1 MSQGARL
8 IPTFLRY
15 WLFVFALLFSFTGAI
30 SSANA
35 ADAAKNSDSK
45 AAYTALADILSDAS
59 SRDALIAELRDSA
72 KTGKP
77 PAPPLNKETTA
88 PPRSDSFAE
97 QLDTTVQGYLAA
109 AQNKL
114 NNVVTTLKAPPHK
127 AFNPDTFWPALSHF
141 LLTVAVTFA
150 IFLSIR
156 FFATPFYK
164 RIGSWGHKAREKR
177 VDWARRPTAILS
189 AFIIDLLILLFCITA
204 GNIIAASFG
213 SNSFGHNSPAVMR
226 QQTLFLNAFALI
238 EFFKAVLRLIFAPK
252 FDYLRPF
259 PFSDATAKYW
269 NTRLAWLSGLIG
281 YGLMVVVPI
290 TNAQLGTSVGVL
302 VNFCIMLALTV
313 YAIGLILINRTPI
326 QKEITALGNRSL
338 AFFGMFL
345 HALSHVWHLLAIGY
359 FLVLFLLSQFDPGN
373 SLAFMMDATIK
384 SLLVVGCGALVSG
397 LLTRW
402 ISRRITLPADMKLK
416 YPMLERR
423 INSYIPSALQ
433 IMRFIVVVAILLFL
447 LDAWHIFN
455 LRSWLDSATGEKI
468 ISGII
473 HILLIM
479 FIAVLGW
486 TLLASIIE
494 HRLSLEMDNPKHPGA
509 RERTLLTLFRN
520 VLSIVITTITVMIIL
535 SQIGIN
541 IAPLLAGAGALTLA
555 VSFGAQ
561 TLVKDV
567 INGIFIQFENGM
579 NTGEYVTVFGITGTV
594 ERMTIRSIGLRDD
607 YGVYHLVPYSS
618 ITTVANYAREFGV
631 YRANYVISRDEDI
644 EKANEVL
651 KQAVAELRENPR
663 LKSLLIG
670 EPAFNGVVK
679 LDDISFTLRTTIRTV
694 ALQQWTIQYALDKLV
709 KEHFQRAGIKTPH
722 QNVQISYAEQQRKA
736 LPPLEGA
743 DGITP

>member
-1 MSQGARL
+1 ME
-8 IPTFLRY
+8 
-15 WLFVFALLFSFTGAI
+15 LFYATGSPPYPLFYSVPRFTRRSLFSC
-30 SSANA
+30 SASVNA
-35 ADAAKNSDSK
+35 VEPQKETDSK
-45 AAYTALADILSDAS
+45 AAYSALADILSDTN

-77 PAPPLNKETTA
+77 LAEKSASTVPAETRDET
-88 PPRSDSFAE
+88 FAD
-97 QLDTTVQGYLAA
+97 QLDSNIQGYLTV
-109 AQNKL
+109 AQSKL
-114 NNVVTTLKAPPHK
+114 DRLITALKSPPHK
-127 AFNPDTFWPALSHF
+127 AFNPQTFWPALTHF
-141 LLTVAVTFA
+141 LFTVAVTFA
-150 IFLSIR
+150 LFLAIR

-177 VDWARRPTAILS
+177 ADWARRPTAIIS
-189 AFIIDLLILLFCITA
+189 AFVIDLLILLFCVTA
-204 GNIIAASFG
+204 GNIIATTFG
-213 SNSFGHNSPAVMR
+213 TNSPVTMR
-226 QQTLFLNAFALI
+226 QQALFLNAFALI
-238 EFFKAVLRLIFAPK
+238 EFFKAILRLIFAPK

-290 TNAQLGTSVGVL
+290 IQVQLGASSAVL

-313 YAIGLILINRTPI
+313 YAIGLILVNRLRI

-338 AFFGMFL
+338 AFFGVFL
-345 HALSHVWHLLAIGY
+345 HALSHIWHILAIVY
-359 FLVLFLLSQFDPGN
+359 FLVLFLLSQFDPGS
-373 SLAFMMDATIK
+373 SLAFMMSATIK
-384 SLLVVGCGALVSG
+384 SLIVVGSGALISG

-402 ISRRITLPADMKLK
+402 ISRRITLPADIKLK

-423 INSYIPSALQ
+423 VNSYIPSALQ

-447 LDAWHIFN
+447 LDAWHIFG
-455 LRSWLDSATGEKI
+455 LRAWLDSATGEKI
-468 ISGII
+468 IGGLV

-486 TLLASIIE
+486 TLLASVIE

-651 KQAVAELRENPR
+651 KQAVAELRDNPR

-679 LDDISFTLRTTIRTV
+679 LDDVSFTLRTTIRTV

-722 QNVQISYAEQQRKA
+722 QNVQISYAAPEQQA
-736 LPPLEGA
+736 LLPPQNDTNNVEK
-743 DGITP
+743 

>member
-1 MSQGARL
+1 MPQGASL
-8 IPTFLRY
+8 IP
-15 WLFVFALLFSFTGAI
+15 SFTRYFVLLTVLFF
-30 SSANA
+30 SCSASVNA
-35 ADAAKNSDSK
+35 VEPQQETDSK
-45 AAYTALADILSDAS
+45 AAYSALADILSDTN

-77 PAPPLNKETTA
+77 LAEKSASTVPAETRDET
-88 PPRSDSFAE
+88 FAD
-97 QLDTTVQGYLAA
+97 QLDSNIQGYLTV
-109 AQNKL
+109 AQSKL
-114 NNVVTTLKAPPHK
+114 DRLITALKSPPHK
-127 AFNPDTFWPALSHF
+127 TFNPQTFWPALTHF
-141 LLTVAVTFA
+141 LFTVAVTFVL
-150 IFLSIR
+150 FLAIR

-177 VDWARRPTAILS
+177 ADWARRPTAIIS
-189 AFIIDLLILLFCITA
+189 AFVIDLLILLFCVTA
-204 GNIIAASFG
+204 GNIIATTFG
-213 SNSFGHNSPAVMR
+213 TNSPVTMR
-226 QQTLFLNAFALI
+226 QQALFLNAFALI
-238 EFFKAVLRLIFAPK
+238 EFFKAILRLIFAPK

-290 TNAQLGTSVGVL
+290 IQVQLGASSAVL

-313 YAIGLILINRTPI
+313 YAIGLILVNRLRI

-338 AFFGMFL
+338 AFFGVFL
-345 HALSHVWHLLAIGY
+345 HALSHIWHILAIVY
-359 FLVLFLLSQFDPGN
+359 FLVLFLLSQFDPGS
-373 SLAFMMDATIK
+373 SLAFMMSATIK
-384 SLLVVGCGALVSG
+384 SLIVVGSGALISG

-402 ISRRITLPADMKLK
+402 ISRRITLPADIKLK

-423 INSYIPSALQ
+423 VNSYIPSALQ

-447 LDAWHIFN
+447 LDAWHIFG
-455 LRSWLDSATGEKI
+455 LRAWLDSATGEKI
-468 ISGII
+468 IGGLV

-486 TLLASIIE
+486 TLLASVIE

-651 KQAVAELRENPR
+651 KQAVAELRDNPR

-679 LDDISFTLRTTIRTV
+679 LDDVSFTLRTTIRTV

-722 QNVQISYAEQQRKA
+722 QNVQISYAAPEQQA
-736 LPPLEGA
+736 LLPPQNDTNNVEK
-743 DGITP
+743 

>member
-1 MSQGARL
+1 MPQGARL
-8 IPTFLRY
+8 IP
-15 WLFVFALLFSFTGAI
+15 SFTRYLVLLAVLFF
-30 SSANA
+30 SCSASVNA
-35 ADAAKNSDSK
+35 VDPQKETDPK
-45 AAYTALADILSDAS
+45 AAYSALADILSDAT

-77 PAPPLNKETTA
+77 LAEKSASTVPAETRDET
-88 PPRSDSFAE
+88 FAD
-97 QLDTTVQGYLAA
+97 QLDSSIQGYLTV
-109 AQNKL
+109 AQSRL
-114 NNVVTTLKAPPHK
+114 DRLITALKSPPHK
-127 AFNPDTFWPALSHF
+127 TFNPQTFWPALTHF
-141 LLTVAVTFA
+141 LFTVAVTFA
-150 IFLSIR
+150 LFLAIR

-177 VDWARRPTAILS
+177 ADWARRPTAIIS
-189 AFIIDLLILLFCITA
+189 AFIIDLLILLFCVTA
-204 GNIIAASFG
+204 GNIIATAFG
-213 SNSFGHNSPAVMR
+213 TNSPVTMR
-226 QQTLFLNAFALI
+226 QQALFLNAFALI
-238 EFFKAVLRLIFAPK
+238 EFFKAILRLIFAPK

-290 TNAQLGTSVGVL
+290 IQVQLGASSAVL

-313 YAIGLILINRTPI
+313 YAIGLILVNRLRI
-326 QKEITALGNRSL
+326 QKEIAALGNRSL
-338 AFFGMFL
+338 AFFGVFL
-345 HALSHVWHLLAIGY
+345 HALSHIWHILAIVY
-359 FLVLFLLSQFDPGN
+359 FLVLFLLSQFDPGS
-373 SLAFMMDATIK
+373 SLAFMMSATIK
-384 SLLVVGCGALVSG
+384 SLIVVGSGALISG

-402 ISRRITLPADMKLK
+402 ISRRITLPADIKLK

-423 INSYIPSALQ
+423 VNSYIPSALQ

-447 LDAWHIFN
+447 LDAWHIFG
-455 LRSWLDSATGEKI
+455 LRAWLDSATGEKI
-468 ISGII
+468 IGGLV

-486 TLLASIIE
+486 TLLASVIE

-651 KQAVAELRENPR
+651 KQAVAELRDNPR

-679 LDDISFTLRTTIRTV
+679 LDDVSFTLRTTIRTV

-722 QNVQISYAEQQRKA
+722 QNVQISYAAPEQQA
-736 LPPLEGA
+736 LLPPQNDTNDVER
-743 DGITP
+743 

>member
-1 MSQGARL
+1 MPQGARL
-8 IPTFLRY
+8 IPFFTRY
-15 WLFVFALLFSFTGAI
+15 LVLLAVLFFSC
-30 SSANA
+30 SASVNA
-35 ADAAKNSDSK
+35 VEPQKETDSK
-45 AAYTALADILSDAS
+45 AAYSALADILSDTN

-77 PAPPLNKETTA
+77 LAEKSASTVPAETRDET
-88 PPRSDSFAE
+88 FAD
-97 QLDTTVQGYLAA
+97 QLDSNIQGYLTV
-109 AQNKL
+109 AQSKL
-114 NNVVTTLKAPPHK
+114 DRLITALKSPPHK
-127 AFNPDTFWPALSHF
+127 AFNPQTFWPALTHF
-141 LLTVAVTFA
+141 LFTVAVTFA
-150 IFLSIR
+150 LFLAIR

-177 VDWARRPTAILS
+177 ADWARRPTAIIS
-189 AFIIDLLILLFCITA
+189 AFVIDLLILLFCVTA
-204 GNIIAASFG
+204 GNIIATTFG
-213 SNSFGHNSPAVMR
+213 TNSPVTMR
-226 QQTLFLNAFALI
+226 QQALFLNAFALI
-238 EFFKAVLRLIFAPK
+238 EFFKAILRLIFAPK

-290 TNAQLGTSVGVL
+290 IQVQLGASSAVL

-313 YAIGLILINRTPI
+313 YAIGLILVNRLRI

-338 AFFGMFL
+338 AFFGVFL
-345 HALSHVWHLLAIGY
+345 HALSHIWHILAIVY
-359 FLVLFLLSQFDPGN
+359 FLVLFLLSQFDPGS
-373 SLAFMMDATIK
+373 SLAFMMSATIK
-384 SLLVVGCGALVSG
+384 SLIVVGSGALISG

-402 ISRRITLPADMKLK
+402 ISRRITLPADIKLK

-423 INSYIPSALQ
+423 VNSYIPSALQ

-447 LDAWHIFN
+447 LDAWHIFG
-455 LRSWLDSATGEKI
+455 LRAWLDSATGEKI
-468 ISGII
+468 IGGLV

-486 TLLASIIE
+486 TLLASVIE

-651 KQAVAELRENPR
+651 KQAVAELRDNPR

-679 LDDISFTLRTTIRTV
+679 LDDVSFTLRTTIRTV

-722 QNVQISYAEQQRKA
+722 QNVQISYAAPEQQA
-736 LPPLEGA
+736 LLPPQNDTNNVEK
-743 DGITP
+743 

>member
-1 MSQGARL
+1 MPQGARL
-8 IPTFLRY
+8 IPFFTQYLVLLAV
-15 WLFVFALLFSFTGAI
+15 LFFSC
-30 SSANA
+30 SASVNA
-35 ADAAKNSDSK
+35 VEPQKETDSK
-45 AAYTALADILSDAS
+45 AAYSALADILSDTN

-77 PAPPLNKETTA
+77 LAEKSASTVPAETRDET
-88 PPRSDSFAE
+88 FAD
-97 QLDTTVQGYLAA
+97 QLDSNIQGYLTV
-109 AQNKL
+109 AQSKL
-114 NNVVTTLKAPPHK
+114 DRLITALKSPPHK
-127 AFNPDTFWPALSHF
+127 AFNPQTFWPALTHF
-141 LLTVAVTFA
+141 LFTVAVTFA
-150 IFLSIR
+150 LFLAIR

-177 VDWARRPTAILS
+177 ADWARRPTAIIS
-189 AFIIDLLILLFCITA
+189 AFVIDLLILLFCVTA
-204 GNIIAASFG
+204 GNIIATTFG
-213 SNSFGHNSPAVMR
+213 TNSPVTMR
-226 QQTLFLNAFALI
+226 QQALFLNAFALI
-238 EFFKAVLRLIFAPK
+238 EFFKAILRLIFAPK

-290 TNAQLGTSVGVL
+290 IQVQLGASSAVL

-313 YAIGLILINRTPI
+313 YAIGLILVNRLRI

-338 AFFGMFL
+338 AFFGVFL
-345 HALSHVWHLLAIGY
+345 HALSHIWHILAIVY
-359 FLVLFLLSQFDPGN
+359 FLVLFLLSQFDPGS
-373 SLAFMMDATIK
+373 SLAFMMSATIK
-384 SLLVVGCGALVSG
+384 SLIVVGSGALISG

-402 ISRRITLPADMKLK
+402 ISRRITLPADIKLK

-423 INSYIPSALQ
+423 VNSYIPSALQ

-447 LDAWHIFN
+447 LDAWHIFG
-455 LRSWLDSATGEKI
+455 LRAWLDSATGEKI
-468 ISGII
+468 IGGLV

-486 TLLASIIE
+486 TLLASVIE

-651 KQAVAELRENPR
+651 KQAVAELRDNPR

-679 LDDISFTLRTTIRTV
+679 LDDVSFTLRTTIRTV

-722 QNVQISYAEQQRKA
+722 QNVQISYAAPEQQA
-736 LPPLEGA
+736 LLPPQNDTNNVEK
-743 DGITP
+743 

>member
-1 MSQGARL
+1 MPQGARL
-8 IPTFLRY
+8 IPFFTRY
-15 WLFVFALLFSFTGAI
+15 LVLLAVLFFSC
-30 SSANA
+30 SASVNA
-35 ADAAKNSDSK
+35 VEPQKETDSK
-45 AAYTALADILSDAS
+45 AAYSALADILSDTN

-77 PAPPLNKETTA
+77 LAEKSASTVPAETRDET
-88 PPRSDSFAE
+88 FAD
-97 QLDTTVQGYLAA
+97 QLDSNIQGYLTV
-109 AQNKL
+109 AQSKL
-114 NNVVTTLKAPPHK
+114 DRLITALKSPPHK
-127 AFNPDTFWPALSHF
+127 TFNPQTFWPALTHF
-141 LLTVAVTFA
+141 LFTVAVTFA
-150 IFLSIR
+150 LFLAIR

-164 RIGSWGHKAREKR
+164 RIGCWGHKAREKR
-177 VDWARRPTAILS
+177 ADWARRPTAIIS
-189 AFIIDLLILLFCITA
+189 AFVIDLLILLFCVTA
-204 GNIIAASFG
+204 GNIIATTFG
-213 SNSFGHNSPAVMR
+213 TNSPVTMR
-226 QQTLFLNAFALI
+226 QQALFLNAFALI
-238 EFFKAVLRLIFAPK
+238 EFFKAILRLIFAPK

-290 TNAQLGTSVGVL
+290 IQVQLGASSAVL

-313 YAIGLILINRTPI
+313 YAIGLILVNRLRI
-326 QKEITALGNRSL
+326 QKEIAALGNRSL
-338 AFFGMFL
+338 AFFGVFL
-345 HALSHVWHLLAIGY
+345 HALSHIWHILAIVY
-359 FLVLFLLSQFDPGN
+359 FLVLFLLSQFDPGS
-373 SLAFMMDATIK
+373 SLAFMMSATIK
-384 SLLVVGCGALVSG
+384 SLIVVGSGALISG

-402 ISRRITLPADMKLK
+402 ISRRITLPADIKLK

-423 INSYIPSALQ
+423 VNSYIPSALQ

-447 LDAWHIFN
+447 LDAWHIFG
-455 LRSWLDSATGEKI
+455 LRAWLDSATGEKI
-468 ISGII
+468 IGGLV

-486 TLLASIIE
+486 TLLASVIE

-651 KQAVAELRENPR
+651 KQAVAELRDNPR

-679 LDDISFTLRTTIRTV
+679 LDDVSFTLRTTIRTV

-722 QNVQISYAEQQRKA
+722 QNVQISYAAPEQQA
-736 LPPLEGA
+736 LLPPQNDTNNVEK
-743 DGITP
+743 

>member
-1 MSQGARL
+1 MPQGARL
-8 IPTFLRY
+8 IP
-15 WLFVFALLFSFTGAI
+15 SFTRYLVLLTVLFF
-30 SSANA
+30 SCSASVNA
-35 ADAAKNSDSK
+35 VEPHKETDSK
-45 AAYTALADILSDAS
+45 AAYSALADILSDAS

-77 PAPPLNKETTA
+77 LAEKSASTVPAEIRDET
-88 PPRSDSFAE
+88 FAD
-97 QLDTTVQGYLAA
+97 QLDSSIQGYLTV
-109 AQNKL
+109 AQSKL
-114 NNVVTTLKAPPHK
+114 DRLITALKSPPHK
-127 AFNPDTFWPALSHF
+127 AFNPQTFWPALTHF
-141 LLTVAVTFA
+141 LFTVAVTFA
-150 IFLSIR
+150 LFLAIR

-177 VDWARRPTAILS
+177 ADWARRPTAIIS
-189 AFIIDLLILLFCITA
+189 AFIIDLLILLFCVTA
-204 GNIIAASFG
+204 GNIIATAFG
-213 SNSFGHNSPAVMR
+213 TNSPVTMR
-226 QQTLFLNAFALI
+226 QQALFLNAFALI
-238 EFFKAVLRLIFAPK
+238 EFFKAILRLIFAPK

-290 TNAQLGTSVGVL
+290 IQVQLGASSAVL

-313 YAIGLILINRTPI
+313 YAIGLILVNRLRI
-326 QKEITALGNRSL
+326 QKEIAALGNRSL
-338 AFFGMFL
+338 AFFGVFL
-345 HALSHVWHLLAIGY
+345 HALSHIWHILAIVY
-359 FLVLFLLSQFDPGN
+359 FLVLFLLSQFDPGS
-373 SLAFMMDATIK
+373 SLAFMMSATIK
-384 SLLVVGCGALVSG
+384 SLIVVGSGALISG

-402 ISRRITLPADMKLK
+402 ISRRITLPADIKLK

-423 INSYIPSALQ
+423 VNSYIPSALQ

-447 LDAWHIFN
+447 LDAWHIFG
-455 LRSWLDSATGEKI
+455 LREWLDSATGEKI
-468 ISGII
+468 ISGLV

-486 TLLASIIE
+486 TLLASVIE

-651 KQAVAELRENPR
+651 KQAVAELRDNPR

-679 LDDISFTLRTTIRTV
+679 LDDVSFTLRTTIRTV

-722 QNVQISYAEQQRKA
+722 QNVQISYAAPEQQA
-736 LPPLEGA
+736 LLPPQNDTNNVER
-743 DGITP
+743 

>member
-1 MSQGARL
+1 MPQGARL
-8 IPTFLRY
+8 IP
-15 WLFVFALLFSFTGAI
+15 SFTRYLVLLTVLFF
-30 SSANA
+30 SCSASVNA
-35 ADAAKNSDSK
+35 VEPQKETDSK
-45 AAYTALADILSDAS
+45 AAYSALADILSDAT

-77 PAPPLNKETTA
+77 PAEKSASTVPAETRDET
-88 PPRSDSFAE
+88 FAD
-97 QLDTTVQGYLAA
+97 QLDSSIQGYLTI
-109 AQNKL
+109 AQSKL
-114 NNVVTTLKAPPHK
+114 DRLIMALKSPPHK
-127 AFNPDTFWPALSHF
+127 TFNPQTFWPALTHF
-141 LLTVAVTFA
+141 LFTVAVTFA
-150 IFLSIR
+150 LFLAIR

-177 VDWARRPTAILS
+177 ADWARRPTAIIS
-189 AFIIDLLILLFCITA
+189 AFIIDLLILLFCVTA
-204 GNIIAASFG
+204 GNIIATTFG
-213 SNSFGHNSPAVMR
+213 TNSPVTMR
-226 QQTLFLNAFALI
+226 QQALFLNAFALI
-238 EFFKAVLRLIFAPK
+238 EFFKAILRLIFAPK

-290 TNAQLGTSVGVL
+290 IQVQLGASSAVL

-313 YAIGLILINRTPI
+313 YAIGLILVNRLRI
-326 QKEITALGNRSL
+326 QKEIAALGNRSL
-338 AFFGMFL
+338 AFFGVFL
-345 HALSHVWHLLAIGY
+345 HALSHIWHILAIVY
-359 FLVLFLLSQFDPGN
+359 FLVLFLLSQFDPGS
-373 SLAFMMDATIK
+373 SLAFMMSATIK
-384 SLLVVGCGALVSG
+384 SLIVVGSGALISG

-402 ISRRITLPADMKLK
+402 ISRRITLPADIKLK

-423 INSYIPSALQ
+423 VNSYIPSALQ

-447 LDAWHIFN
+447 LDAWHIFG
-455 LRSWLDSATGEKI
+455 LRAWLDSATGEKI
-468 ISGII
+468 IGGLV

-486 TLLASIIE
+486 TLLASVIE

-555 VSFGAQ
+555 ISFGAQ

-651 KQAVAELRENPR
+651 KQAVAELRDNPR

-679 LDDISFTLRTTIRTV
+679 LDDVSFTLRTTIRTV

-722 QNVQISYAEQQRKA
+722 QNVQISYAAPEQQA
-736 LPPLEGA
+736 LLPPQNDTNNVER
-743 DGITP
+743 

>member
-1 MSQGARL
+1 MPQGARL
-8 IPTFLRY
+8 IPFFTRY
-15 WLFVFALLFSFTGAI
+15 VVLLTVLFFSC
-30 SSANA
+30 SASVNA
-35 ADAAKNSDSK
+35 VEPQKETDSK
-45 AAYTALADILSDAS
+45 AAYSALADILSDAS

-77 PAPPLNKETTA
+77 LAEKSASTVPAEPRDET
-88 PPRSDSFAE
+88 FAD
-97 QLDTTVQGYLAA
+97 QLDSSIQGYLTV
-109 AQNKL
+109 AQSKL
-114 NNVVTTLKAPPHK
+114 DRLIMALKSPPHK
-127 AFNPDTFWPALSHF
+127 AFNPQTFWPALTHF
-141 LLTVAVTFA
+141 LFTVAVTFA
-150 IFLSIR
+150 LFLAIR

-177 VDWARRPTAILS
+177 ADWARRPTAIIS
-189 AFIIDLLILLFCITA
+189 AFVIDLLILLFCVTA
-204 GNIIAASFG
+204 GNIIATAFG
-213 SNSFGHNSPAVMR
+213 TNSPVTMR
-226 QQTLFLNAFALI
+226 QQALFLNAFALI
-238 EFFKAVLRLIFAPK
+238 EFFKAILRLIFAPK

-290 TNAQLGTSVGVL
+290 IQVQLGASSAVL

-313 YAIGLILINRTPI
+313 YAIGLILVNRLRI
-326 QKEITALGNRSL
+326 QKEIAALGNRSL
-338 AFFGMFL
+338 AFFGVFL
-345 HALSHVWHLLAIGY
+345 HALSHIWHILAIVY

-373 SLAFMMDATIK
+373 SLAFMMNATIK
-384 SLLVVGCGALVSG
+384 SLIVVGSGALISG

-402 ISRRITLPADMKLK
+402 ISRRIVLPADIKLK

-423 INSYIPSALQ
+423 VNSYIPSALQ

-447 LDAWHIFN
+447 LDAWHIFG
-455 LRSWLDSATGEKI
+455 LRAWLDSATGEKI
-468 ISGII
+468 IGGLV

-486 TLLASIIE
+486 TLLASVIE

-651 KQAVAELRENPR
+651 KQAVAELRDNPR

-679 LDDISFTLRTTIRTV
+679 LDDVSFTLRTTIRTV

-722 QNVQISYAEQQRKA
+722 QNVQISYAPTEQQA
-736 LPPLEGA
+736 LLPPQNDPDSVEK
-743 DGITP
+743 

>member
-1 MSQGARL
+1 MPQGARL
-8 IPTFLRY
+8 IP
-15 WLFVFALLFSFTGAI
+15 SFTRYFVLLTVLFF
-30 SSANA
+30 SCSASVNA
-35 ADAAKNSDSK
+35 VEPQQETDSK
-45 AAYTALADILSDAS
+45 AAYSALADILSDTN

-77 PAPPLNKETTA
+77 LAEKSASTVPAETRDET
-88 PPRSDSFAE
+88 FAD
-97 QLDTTVQGYLAA
+97 QLDSNIQGYLTV
-109 AQNKL
+109 AQSKL
-114 NNVVTTLKAPPHK
+114 DRLITALKSPPHK
-127 AFNPDTFWPALSHF
+127 TFNPQTFWPALTHF
-141 LLTVAVTFA
+141 LFTVAVTFA
-150 IFLSIR
+150 LFLAIR

-177 VDWARRPTAILS
+177 ADWARRPTAIIS
-189 AFIIDLLILLFCITA
+189 AFVIDLLILLFCVTA
-204 GNIIAASFG
+204 GNIIATTFG
-213 SNSFGHNSPAVMR
+213 TNSPVTMR
-226 QQTLFLNAFALI
+226 QQALFLNAFALI
-238 EFFKAVLRLIFAPK
+238 EFFKAILRLIFAPK

-290 TNAQLGTSVGVL
+290 IQVQLGASSAVL

-313 YAIGLILINRTPI
+313 YAIGLILVNRLRI

-338 AFFGMFL
+338 AFFGVFL
-345 HALSHVWHLLAIGY
+345 HALSHIWHILAIVY
-359 FLVLFLLSQFDPGN
+359 FLVLFLLSQFDPGS
-373 SLAFMMDATIK
+373 SLAFMMSATIK
-384 SLLVVGCGALVSG
+384 SLIVVGSGALISG

-402 ISRRITLPADMKLK
+402 ISRRITLPADIKLK

-423 INSYIPSALQ
+423 VNSYIPSALQ

-447 LDAWHIFN
+447 LDAWHIFG
-455 LRSWLDSATGEKI
+455 LRAWLDSATGEKI
-468 ISGII
+468 IGGLV

-486 TLLASIIE
+486 TLLASVIE

-651 KQAVAELRENPR
+651 KQAVAELRDNPR

-679 LDDISFTLRTTIRTV
+679 LDDVSFTLRTTIRTV

-722 QNVQISYAEQQRKA
+722 QNVQISYAAPEQQA
-736 LPPLEGA
+736 LLPPQNDTNNVEK
-743 DGITP
+743 

>member
-1 MSQGARL
+1 MPQGARL
-8 IPTFLRY
+8 IP
-15 WLFVFALLFSFTGAI
+15 SFTRYFVLLTVLFF
-30 SSANA
+30 SCSASVNA
-35 ADAAKNSDSK
+35 VEPQQETDSK
-45 AAYTALADILSDAS
+45 AAYSALADILSDTN

-77 PAPPLNKETTA
+77 LAEKSASTVPAETRDET
-88 PPRSDSFAE
+88 FAD
-97 QLDTTVQGYLAA
+97 QLDSNIQGYLTV
-109 AQNKL
+109 AQSKL
-114 NNVVTTLKAPPHK
+114 DRLITALKSPPHK
-127 AFNPDTFWPALSHF
+127 TFNPQTFWPALTHF
-141 LLTVAVTFA
+141 LFTVAVTFA
-150 IFLSIR
+150 LFLAIR

-177 VDWARRPTAILS
+177 ADWARRPTAIIS
-189 AFIIDLLILLFCITA
+189 AFVIDLLILLFCVTA
-204 GNIIAASFG
+204 GNIIATTFG
-213 SNSFGHNSPAVMR
+213 TNSPVTMR
-226 QQTLFLNAFALI
+226 QQALFLNAFALI
-238 EFFKAVLRLIFAPK
+238 EFFKAILRLIFAPK

-281 YGLMVVVPI
+281 YGLVVVVPI
-290 TNAQLGTSVGVL
+290 IQVQLGASSAVL

-313 YAIGLILINRTPI
+313 YAIGLILVNRLRI

-338 AFFGMFL
+338 AFFGVFL
-345 HALSHVWHLLAIGY
+345 HALSHIWHILAIVY
-359 FLVLFLLSQFDPGN
+359 FLVLFLLSQFDPGS
-373 SLAFMMDATIK
+373 SLAFMMSATIK
-384 SLLVVGCGALVSG
+384 SLIVVGSGALISG

-402 ISRRITLPADMKLK
+402 ISRRITLPADIKLK

-423 INSYIPSALQ
+423 VNSYIPSALQ

-447 LDAWHIFN
+447 LDAWHIFG
-455 LRSWLDSATGEKI
+455 LRAWLDSATGEKI
-468 ISGII
+468 IGGLV

-486 TLLASIIE
+486 TLLASVIE

-651 KQAVAELRENPR
+651 KQAVAELRDNPR

-679 LDDISFTLRTTIRTV
+679 LDDVSFTLRTTIRTV

-722 QNVQISYAEQQRKA
+722 QNVQISYAAPEQQA
-736 LPPLEGA
+736 LLPPQNDTNNVEK
-743 DGITP
+743 

>member
-1 MSQGARL
+1 MPQGARL
-8 IPTFLRY
+8 IPFFTRY
-15 WLFVFALLFSFTGAI
+15 LVLLAVLFFSC
-30 SSANA
+30 SASVNA
-35 ADAAKNSDSK
+35 VEPQKETDSK
-45 AAYTALADILSDAS
+45 AAYSALADILSDTN

-77 PAPPLNKETTA
+77 LAEKSASTVPAETRDET
-88 PPRSDSFAE
+88 FAD
-97 QLDTTVQGYLAA
+97 QLDSNIQGYLTV
-109 AQNKL
+109 AQSKL
-114 NNVVTTLKAPPHK
+114 DRLITALKSPPHK
-127 AFNPDTFWPALSHF
+127 TFNPQTFWPALTHF
-141 LLTVAVTFA
+141 LFTVAVTFVL
-150 IFLSIR
+150 FLAIR

-177 VDWARRPTAILS
+177 ADWARRPTAIIS
-189 AFIIDLLILLFCITA
+189 AFVIDLLILLFCVTA
-204 GNIIAASFG
+204 GNIIATTFG
-213 SNSFGHNSPAVMR
+213 TNSPVTMR
-226 QQTLFLNAFALI
+226 QQALFLNAFALI
-238 EFFKAVLRLIFAPK
+238 EFFKAIMRLIFAPK

-290 TNAQLGTSVGVL
+290 IQVQLGASSAVL

-313 YAIGLILINRTPI
+313 YAIGLILVNRLRI

-338 AFFGMFL
+338 AFFGVFL
-345 HALSHVWHLLAIGY
+345 HALSHIWHILAIVY
-359 FLVLFLLSQFDPGN
+359 FLVLFLLSQFDPGS
-373 SLAFMMDATIK
+373 SLAFMMSATIK
-384 SLLVVGCGALVSG
+384 SLIVVGSGALISG

-402 ISRRITLPADMKLK
+402 ISRRITLPADIKLK

-423 INSYIPSALQ
+423 VNSYIPSALQ

-447 LDAWHIFN
+447 LDAWHIFG
-455 LRSWLDSATGEKI
+455 LRAWLDSATGEKI
-468 ISGII
+468 IGGLV

-486 TLLASIIE
+486 TLLASVIE

-651 KQAVAELRENPR
+651 KQAVAELRDNPR

-679 LDDISFTLRTTIRTV
+679 LDDVSFTLRTTIRTV

-709 KEHFQRAGIKTPH
+709 KEHFQRSGIKTPH
-722 QNVQISYAEQQRKA
+722 QNVQISYAAPEQQA
-736 LPPLEGA
+736 LLPPQNDTNNVEK
-743 DGITP
+743 

>member
-1 MSQGARL
+1 MPQGARL
-8 IPTFLRY
+8 IPFFTRY
-15 WLFVFALLFSFTGAI
+15 LVLLAVLFFSC
-30 SSANA
+30 SASVNA
-35 ADAAKNSDSK
+35 VEPQKETDSK
-45 AAYTALADILSDAS
+45 AAYSALADILSDTN

-77 PAPPLNKETTA
+77 LAEKSASTVPAETRDET
-88 PPRSDSFAE
+88 FAD
-97 QLDTTVQGYLAA
+97 QLDSNIQGYLTV
-109 AQNKL
+109 AQSKL
-114 NNVVTTLKAPPHK
+114 DRLITALKSPPHK
-127 AFNPDTFWPALSHF
+127 AFNPQTFWPALTHF
-141 LLTVAVTFA
+141 LFTVAVTFA
-150 IFLSIR
+150 LFLAIR

-177 VDWARRPTAILS
+177 ADWARRPTAIIS
-189 AFIIDLLILLFCITA
+189 AFVIDLLILLFCVTA
-204 GNIIAASFG
+204 GNIIATTFG
-213 SNSFGHNSPAVMR
+213 TNSPVTMR
-226 QQTLFLNAFALI
+226 QQALFLNAFALI
-238 EFFKAVLRLIFAPK
+238 EFFKAILRLIFAPK

-290 TNAQLGTSVGVL
+290 IQVQLGASSAVL

-313 YAIGLILINRTPI
+313 YAIGLILVNRLRI

-338 AFFGMFL
+338 AFFGVFL
-345 HALSHVWHLLAIGY
+345 HALSHIWHILAIVY
-359 FLVLFLLSQFDPGN
+359 FLVLFLLSQFDPGS
-373 SLAFMMDATIK
+373 SLAFMMSATIK
-384 SLLVVGCGALVSG
+384 SLIVVGSGALISG

-402 ISRRITLPADMKLK
+402 ISRRITLPADIKLK

-423 INSYIPSALQ
+423 VNSYIPSALQ

-447 LDAWHIFN
+447 LDAWHIFG
-455 LRSWLDSATGEKI
+455 LRAWLDSATGEKI
-468 ISGII
+468 IGALV

-486 TLLASIIE
+486 TLLASVIE

-651 KQAVAELRENPR
+651 KQAVAELRDNPR

-679 LDDISFTLRTTIRTV
+679 LDDVSFTLRTTIRTV

-722 QNVQISYAEQQRKA
+722 QNVQISYAAPEQQA
-736 LPPLEGA
+736 LLPPQNDTNNVEK
-743 DGITP
+743 

>member
-1 MSQGARL
+1 MPQGARL
-8 IPTFLRY
+8 IP
-15 WLFVFALLFSFTGAI
+15 SFTRYLVLLTVLFF
-30 SSANA
+30 SCSASVNA
-35 ADAAKNSDSK
+35 VEPQKETDSK
-45 AAYTALADILSDAS
+45 AAYSALADILSDAT
-59 SRDALIAELRDSA
+59 SRDALISELRDSA

-77 PAPPLNKETTA
+77 LAEKSASTVPAEIRDET
-88 PPRSDSFAE
+88 FAD
-97 QLDTTVQGYLAA
+97 QLDSSIQGYLTV
-109 AQNKL
+109 AQSKL
-114 NNVVTTLKAPPHK
+114 DRLITALKSPPHK
-127 AFNPDTFWPALSHF
+127 TFNPQTFWPALTHF
-141 LLTVAVTFA
+141 LFTVAVTFA
-150 IFLSIR
+150 LFLAIR

-177 VDWARRPTAILS
+177 ADWARRPTAIIS
-189 AFIIDLLILLFCITA
+189 AFIIDLLILLFCVTA
-204 GNIIAASFG
+204 GNIIATAFG
-213 SNSFGHNSPAVMR
+213 TNSPVTMR
-226 QQTLFLNAFALI
+226 QQALFLNAFALI
-238 EFFKAVLRLIFAPK
+238 EFFKAILRLIFAPK

-290 TNAQLGTSVGVL
+290 IQVQLGASSAVL

-313 YAIGLILINRTPI
+313 YAIGLILVNRLRI
-326 QKEITALGNRSL
+326 QKEIAALGNRSL
-338 AFFGMFL
+338 AFFGVFL
-345 HALSHVWHLLAIGY
+345 HALSHIWHILAIVY
-359 FLVLFLLSQFDPGN
+359 FLVLFLLSQFDPGS
-373 SLAFMMDATIK
+373 SLAFMMSATIK
-384 SLLVVGCGALVSG
+384 SLIVVGSGALISG

-402 ISRRITLPADMKLK
+402 ISRRITLPADIKLK

-423 INSYIPSALQ
+423 VNSYIPSALQ

-447 LDAWHIFN
+447 LDAWHIFG
-455 LRSWLDSATGEKI
+455 LRAWLDSVTGEKI
-468 ISGII
+468 ISGLV

-486 TLLASIIE
+486 TLLASVIE

-631 YRANYVISRDEDI
+631 YRTNYVISRDEDI

-651 KQAVAELRENPR
+651 KQAVAELRDNPR

-679 LDDISFTLRTTIRTV
+679 LDDVSFTLRTTIRTV

-722 QNVQISYAEQQRKA
+722 QNVQISYAAPEQQA
-736 LPPLEGA
+736 LLPPQNDTNDVER
-743 DGITP
+743 

>member
-1 MSQGARL
+1 MPQGARL
-8 IPTFLRY
+8 IPFFTRY
-15 WLFVFALLFSFTGAI
+15 LVLLAVLFFSC
-30 SSANA
+30 SASVNA
-35 ADAAKNSDSK
+35 VEPQKETDSK
-45 AAYTALADILSDAS
+45 AAYSALADILSDTN

-77 PAPPLNKETTA
+77 LAEKSASTVPAETRDET
-88 PPRSDSFAE
+88 FAD
-97 QLDTTVQGYLAA
+97 QLDSNIQGYLTV
-109 AQNKL
+109 AQSKL
-114 NNVVTTLKAPPHK
+114 DRLITALKSPPHK
-127 AFNPDTFWPALSHF
+127 AFNPQTFWPALTHF
-141 LLTVAVTFA
+141 LFTVAVTFA
-150 IFLSIR
+150 LFLAIR

-177 VDWARRPTAILS
+177 ADWARRPTAIIS
-189 AFIIDLLILLFCITA
+189 AFVIDLLILLFCVTA
-204 GNIIAASFG
+204 GNIIATTFG
-213 SNSFGHNSPAVMR
+213 TNSPVTMR
-226 QQTLFLNAFALI
+226 QQALFLNAFALI
-238 EFFKAVLRLIFAPK
+238 EFFKAILRLIFAPK

-290 TNAQLGTSVGVL
+290 IQVQLGASSAVL

-313 YAIGLILINRTPI
+313 YAIGLILVNRLRI
-326 QKEITALGNRSL
+326 QKEITTLGNRSL
-338 AFFGMFL
+338 AFFGVFL
-345 HALSHVWHLLAIGY
+345 HALSHIWHILAIVY
-359 FLVLFLLSQFDPGN
+359 FLVLFLLSQFDPGS
-373 SLAFMMDATIK
+373 SLAFMMSATIK
-384 SLLVVGCGALVSG
+384 SLIVVGSGALISG

-402 ISRRITLPADMKLK
+402 ISRRITLPADIKLK

-423 INSYIPSALQ
+423 VNSYIPSALQ

-447 LDAWHIFN
+447 LDAWHIFG
-455 LRSWLDSATGEKI
+455 LRAWLDSATGEKI
-468 ISGII
+468 IGGLV

-486 TLLASIIE
+486 TLLASVIE

-651 KQAVAELRENPR
+651 KQAVAELRDNPR

-679 LDDISFTLRTTIRTV
+679 LDDVSFTLRTTIRTV

-722 QNVQISYAEQQRKA
+722 QNVQISYAAPEQQA
-736 LPPLEGA
+736 LLPPQNDTNNVEK
-743 DGITP
+743 

>member
-1 MSQGARL
+1 MELFYATGSPPYPL
-8 IPTFLRY
+8 FTRY
-15 WLFVFALLFSFTGAI
+15 LVLLAVLFFSC
-30 SSANA
+30 SASVNA
-35 ADAAKNSDSK
+35 VEPQKETDSK
-45 AAYTALADILSDAS
+45 AAYSALADILSDTN

-77 PAPPLNKETTA
+77 LAEKSASTVPAETRDET
-88 PPRSDSFAE
+88 FAD
-97 QLDTTVQGYLAA
+97 QLDSNIQGYLTV
-109 AQNKL
+109 AQSKL
-114 NNVVTTLKAPPHK
+114 DRLITALKSPPHK
-127 AFNPDTFWPALSHF
+127 AFNPQTFWPALTHF
-141 LLTVAVTFA
+141 LFTVAVTFA
-150 IFLSIR
+150 LFLAIR

-177 VDWARRPTAILS
+177 ADWARRPTAIIS
-189 AFIIDLLILLFCITA
+189 AFVIDLLILLFCVTA
-204 GNIIAASFG
+204 GNIIATTFG
-213 SNSFGHNSPAVMR
+213 TNSPVTMR
-226 QQTLFLNAFALI
+226 QQALFLNAFALI
-238 EFFKAVLRLIFAPK
+238 EFFKAILRLIFAPK

-290 TNAQLGTSVGVL
+290 IQVQLGASSAVL

-313 YAIGLILINRTPI
+313 YAIGLILVNRLRI

-338 AFFGMFL
+338 AFFGVFL
-345 HALSHVWHLLAIGY
+345 HALSHIWHILAIVY
-359 FLVLFLLSQFDPGN
+359 FLVLFLLSQFDPGS
-373 SLAFMMDATIK
+373 SLAFMMSATIK
-384 SLLVVGCGALVSG
+384 SLIVVGSGALISG

-402 ISRRITLPADMKLK
+402 ISRRITLPADIKLK

-423 INSYIPSALQ
+423 VNSYIPSALQ

-447 LDAWHIFN
+447 LDAWHIFG
-455 LRSWLDSATGEKI
+455 LRAWLDSATGEKI
-468 ISGII
+468 IGGLV

-486 TLLASIIE
+486 TLLASVIE

-651 KQAVAELRENPR
+651 KQAVAELRDNPR

-679 LDDISFTLRTTIRTV
+679 LDDVSFTLRTTIRTV

-722 QNVQISYAEQQRKA
+722 QNVQISYAAPEQQA
-736 LPPLEGA
+736 LLPPQNDTNNVEK
-743 DGITP
+743 